1 MADERKSI
9 LLRIPPALAEQ
20 VGRLAQKDLRSVNAQ
35 IEVLLREAL
44 RARGVRGG
52 DDGEVQPASKDTPSA
67 GAQARPLSGPD

>member
-20 VGRLAQKDLRSVNAQ
+20 VGRLAQKDLRSVNSQ

-44 RARGVRGG
+44 RARGVRSG
-52 DDGEVQPASKDTPSA
+52 DDASAPAA
-67 GAQARPLSGPD
+67 GSSGPVPGAGEGAGEQR

>member
-20 VGRLAQKDLRSVNAQ
+20 VGILAQRDLRSVNAQ

-44 RARGVRGG
+44 RARGIKPANEPP
-52 DDGEVQPASKDTPSA
+52 DGA
-67 GAQARPLSGPD
+67 GPPNQS

>member
-1 MADERKSI
+1 MRVMADERKSI

-44 RARGVRGG
+44 RARGIRQREESGADAGG
-52 DDGEVQPASKDTPSA
+52 TDRVPADPEDG
-67 GAQARPLSGPD
+67 GA

>member
-44 RARGVRGG
+44 RARGVRSG
-52 DDGEVQPASKDTPSA
+52 DDG
-67 GAQARPLSGPD
+67 SGPAAASSGPVPGAGEGAGEQR